1 MRVLRSSKQA
11 GFTLIGVEDLTAGAA
26 VLAERWRDARLQHRD
41 ALIEEEGESNFQGL
55 QRFLDCVH
63 RVSVERRLSRFL
75 YVAARS
81 R

>member
-1 MRVLRSSKQA
+1 
-11 GFTLIGVEDLTAGAA
+11 
-26 VLAERWRDARLQHRD
+26 LQHRD
-41 ALIEEEGESNFQGL
+41 ALIEKEGESNFQGL

-81 R
+81 ADTP